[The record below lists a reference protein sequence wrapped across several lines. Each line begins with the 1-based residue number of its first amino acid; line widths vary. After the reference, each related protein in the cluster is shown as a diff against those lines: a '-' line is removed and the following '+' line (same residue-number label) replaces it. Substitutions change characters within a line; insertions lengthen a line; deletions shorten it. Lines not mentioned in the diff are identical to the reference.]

1 MVINGGRPFSAT
13 ILMGLL
19 VLIFPLPHLSPA
31 HAMRRAD
38 SGNKNAAPELLPLP
52 DSNKLSV
59 LQKAYLD
66 VYSILSN
73 ENSCSNFF
81 GGPRSIE
88 ALNNLVQ
95 QLRSSCL
102 EHRIAIRMSGS
113 MSFYQDATTNLSY
126 RLFDKVEVNSAGP
139 FFKSSTPRG
148 PTIPF
153 VGAFPPNTREARATI
168 LLHEL
173 GHLIKSPDKSWLLVD
188 DGNDPAKSEENTD
201 RVLKVCRDQI
211 DSLRQF
217 TFETELA
224 QAQSDARQSQP

>member
-1 MVINGGRPFSAT
+1 MVVNGGRPFSAT
-13 ILMGLL
+13 ILMSLL
-19 VLIFPLPHLSPA
+19 LLILALPHLSGT
-31 HAMRRAD
+31 HAMRRA
-38 SGNKNAAPELLPLP
+38 GGKNNNVAPELLPLP

-66 VYSILSN
+66 VYSILSE

-81 GGPRSIE
+81 GGSRSIA
-88 ALNNLVQ
+88 ALNRLLQ

-113 MSFYQDATTNLSY
+113 FTFYQDETSNLRY

-153 VGAFPPNTREARATI
+153 VGPFPPNTREARATI

-173 GHLIKSPDKSWLLVD
+173 GHLIESPGNGWLLVN
-188 DGNDPAKSEENTD
+188 DGNDSAKSEENTE

-211 DSLRQF
+211 GSLRQF